1 MILLLL
7 LPNGWAD
14 QGERDS
20 RSGSSEE
27 KLFQDLK
34 ASSSAPSLLTV
45 LSMLLCLLS
54 W

>member
-27 KLFQDLK
+27 K
-34 ASSSAPSLLTV
+34 SLQPRA
-45 LSMLLCLLS
+45 
-54 W
+54 